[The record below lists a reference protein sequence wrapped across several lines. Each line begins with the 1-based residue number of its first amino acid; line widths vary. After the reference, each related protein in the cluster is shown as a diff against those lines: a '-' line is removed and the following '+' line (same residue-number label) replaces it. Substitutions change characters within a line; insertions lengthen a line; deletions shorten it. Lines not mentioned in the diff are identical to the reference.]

1 MPSNVEK
8 FSAYAA
14 AVLDRLYD
22 SFPLQITVQDHD
34 YVPPDDFMQKVH
46 QLDYEASQVA
56 LTTHNEWLNDREIFV
71 GTVRFLIDEGFI
83 RHNSESSSDR
93 TFGGC
98 QLTAKGL
105 THLHV
110 EFKDKKL
117 GSESA
122 TLIRWIKDRVANS
135 GTTEGA
141 VVVSLVTRF
150 LQ

>member
-1 MPSNVEK
+1 MTSNVEK

-14 AVLDRLYD
+14 AVLEKLHDN
-22 SFPLQITVQDHD
+22 FPLQMTVQDTD
-34 YVPPDDFMQKVH
+34 YLAPSDFPRKAHELDSDAMQPALKDH
-46 QLDYEASQVA
+46 Q
-56 LTTHNEWLNDREIFV
+56 EWLTNRDIFV
-71 GTVRFLIDEGFI
+71 GTVRFLIEERFI
-83 RHNSESSSDR
+83 RHDPEASGDR

-110 EFKDKKL
+110 EFKDKRL
-117 GSESA
+117 GTESA

-141 VVVSLVTRF
+141 VVVSLVTKF

>member
-8 FSAYAA
+8 FSAFAA
-14 AVLDRLYD
+14 QILERLYD
-22 SFPLQITVQDHD
+22 SFPLQITLQDSD
-34 YVPPDDFMQKVH
+34 FFPPDDFLQKIH
-46 QLDYEASQVA
+46 ELDHEASQIA
-56 LTTHNEWLNDREIFV
+56 LTKHKEWLNDRDIFA
-71 GTVRFLIDEGFI
+71 GTVRFLIDEGVI
-83 RHNSESSSDR
+83 RFNPEVSGDR

-117 GSESA
+117 GSEGA
-122 TLIRWIKDRVANS
+122 TLIRWIKDRLASS

-141 VVVSLVTRF
+141 VVVSLVTKF

>member
-22 SFPLQITVQDHD
+22 SFPLSITVQDRD
-34 YVPPDDFMQKVH
+34 FLPPDDFMRRVH
-46 QLDYEASQVA
+46 ELDHEGSQMA
-56 LTTHNEWLNDREIFV
+56 LTKHKKWLNDREIFA
-71 GTVRFLIDEGFI
+71 GTVKFLIDEGFI
-83 RHNSESSSDR
+83 RYNPEISSDQ

-141 VVVSLVTRF
+141 VIVSLVTRF

>member
-8 FSAYAA
+8 FSTFAA
-14 AVLDRLYD
+14 QVLDRLYD
-22 SFPLQITVQDHD
+22 SFPLRITLRDSD
-34 YVPPDDFMQKVH
+34 FFPPDDFVQKIH
-46 QLDYEASQVA
+46 ELDHAAGQIA
-56 LTTHNEWLNDREIFV
+56 LTKHKDWLNDRDIFA

-83 RHNSESSSDR
+83 RFNPESSDDQ

-122 TLIRWIKDRVANS
+122 ALIRWIKDRVASS

>member
-1 MPSNVEK
+1 M
-8 FSAYAA
+8 
-14 AVLDRLYD
+14 
-22 SFPLQITVQDHD
+22 TVRDGD
-34 YVPPDDFMQKVH
+34 FVPPDDFMRKVH
-46 QLDYEASQVA
+46 ELDYEASQVA
-56 LTTHNEWLNDREIFV
+56 LRKHKELSNEREVFA

-83 RHNSESSSDR
+83 RYNPETSGDR

-122 TLIRWIKDRVANS
+122 TLIRWIKDRVTNA

>member
-1 MPSNVEK
+1 MASNVEK
-8 FSAYAA
+8 FSEFAA
-14 AVLDRLYD
+14 AILERLYD
-22 SFPLQITVQDHD
+22 SFPLPMTVQEGDFL
-34 YVPPDDFMQKVH
+34 PSDDFMRKVH
-46 QLDYEASQVA
+46 ELDYEASQVA
-56 LTTHNEWLNDREIFV
+56 LRKHKELSIEREVFA

-83 RHNSESSSDR
+83 RYNSETSGDR
-93 TFGGC
+93 IFGGC

-105 THLHV
+105 IHLHV

-122 TLIRWIKDRVANS
+122 TLIRWIKDRVTNA

>member
-8 FSAYAA
+8 FSDFAA
-14 AVLDRLYD
+14 KVLDRLYD
-22 SFPLQITVQDHD
+22 SFPLQIPLQDSD
-34 YVPPDDFMQKVH
+34 FLPPDDFPQRVH
-46 QLDYEASQVA
+46 DLDHEAVQPA
-56 LTTHNEWLNDREIFV
+56 LTKHKEWLNDRDIFA

-83 RHNSESSSDR
+83 RFNPEVSGDR

-122 TLIRWIKDRVANS
+122 TLIRWIKDRVASS

>member
-8 FSAYAA
+8 FSDFAA
-14 AVLDRLYD
+14 KVLDRLYD
-22 SFPLQITVQDHD
+22 SFPLQVTLQDSD
-34 YVPPDDFMQKVH
+34 YFPPDDFVQKVH
-46 QLDYEASQVA
+46 ELDYEAGQIA
-56 LTTHNEWLNDREIFV
+56 LTKYKDWLNDRDIFA

-83 RHNSESSSDR
+83 RFNPEVSDDR

-122 TLIRWIKDRVANS
+122 TLIRWIKDRVASS

>member
-1 MPSNVEK
+1 MASNVEK
-8 FSAYAA
+8 FSEFAA
-14 AVLDRLYD
+14 AILESLYD
-22 SFPLQITVQDHD
+22 SFPLPMTVRDD
-34 YVPPDDFMQKVH
+34 DFVPPDDFMRKV
-46 QLDYEASQVA
+46 QELDQEASRIA
-56 LTTHNEWLNDREIFV
+56 LRRHQEWLNEREVFV

-83 RHNSESSSDR
+83 RNDPETSGDR